1 MIMMKQV
8 KFRIYFLW
16 LLAIDVLF
24 TGIDGVIYYTV
35 EALEVYSYPIPSFLL
50 NISSDP
56 LFWYAVGKF
65 VATLIFGSIL
75 FYFVKKGKTNFA
87 RALILTLPI
96 IILMEI
102 RYIISGDYTTQW
114 HIYNT
119 IMHFVVLLLSSWIVF
134 WKTKLFD

>member
-24 TGIDGVIYYTV
+24 TGIDALIHYTV

-87 RALILTLPI
+87 RVLILALPI

>member
-1 MIMMKQV
+1 MNSPR
-8 KFRIYFLW
+8 FLHYFLW

-24 TGIDGVIYYTV
+24 TGIDALIHYTV

-75 FYFVKKGKTNFA
+75 FYFVKKGKTNFT
-87 RALILTLPI
+87 RTLILTLPI

>member
-24 TGIDGVIYYTV
+24 TGIDAVIHYTV

-50 NISSDP
+50 NISSVP

-87 RALILTLPI
+87 RALILALPI

>member
-1 MIMMKQV
+1 MVKRV
-8 KFRIYFLW
+8 KFGIYFLW

-24 TGIDGVIYYTV
+24 TGIDALIHYTV

-87 RALILTLPI
+87 RALILALPI

-119 IMHFVVLLLSSWIVF
+119 IMHFVVLLLSSWIIF

>member
-24 TGIDGVIYYTV
+24 TGIDALIHYTV

-87 RALILTLPI
+87 RALILALPI

-114 HIYNT
+114 HTYNT
-119 IMHFVVLLLSSWIVF
+119 IMHFIVLLLSSWIIF

>member
-1 MIMMKQV
+1 MNSPR
-8 KFRIYFLW
+8 FLRYFTW
-16 LLAIDVLF
+16 LVVISVLF
-24 TGIDGVIYYTV
+24 TGIDALIHANV

-50 NISSDP
+50 GVSSSP

-75 FYFVKKGKTNFA
+75 FYFVKKGKTNFT
-87 RALILTLPI
+87 RALILALPI

-102 RYIISGDYTTQW
+102 RYIISGNYATQW

-134 WKTKLFD
+134 WKTKLFN

>member
-1 MIMMKQV
+1 MKCP
-8 KFRIYFLW
+8 KFVRYFAW
-16 LLAIDVLF
+16 LVVIDVLF
-24 TGIDGVIYYTV
+24 TVIDALIHANV

-50 NISSDP
+50 GVSSSP

-75 FYFVKKGKTNFA
+75 FYFVKKGKTNFT

-102 RYIISGDYTTQW
+102 RYVISGDYTAQW
-114 HIYNT
+114 HVYNT
-119 IMHFVVLLLSSWIVF
+119 IMHFIVLLVSSYVVF
-134 WKTKLFD
+134 WKTKSFN